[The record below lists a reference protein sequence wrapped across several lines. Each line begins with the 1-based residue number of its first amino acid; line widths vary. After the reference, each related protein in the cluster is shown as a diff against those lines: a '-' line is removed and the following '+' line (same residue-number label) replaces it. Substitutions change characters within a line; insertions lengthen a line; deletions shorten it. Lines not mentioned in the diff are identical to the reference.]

1 MLWLAVTGGLA
12 YSAPMV
18 ATWFSRYAGPIKAWG
33 FVVSL
38 EVAMTFTEGWTPLA
52 ALTVLTG
59 LNAYILAGRFAQ
71 D

>member
-1 MLWLAVTGGLA
+1 MLWLAVAGGLA

-18 ATWFSRYAGPIKAWG
+18 AAWFSRYSGPIKAWG
-33 FVVSL
+33 FVVAL

-52 ALTVLTG
+52 ALAVLTG
-59 LNAYILAGRFAQ
+59 LNAYILAGRFIA